1 MEKDEPIVIN
11 LSEDL
16 ESSYQKALIRGDPRL
31 LELDAFLH
39 TLNDTLN
46 EQTSS
51 KIDQKFNYFIA
62 RLAKQLNEEKTINK
76 VDLEITST
84 LSPKTNSITYKFKFN
99 ITPG

>member
-1 MEKDEPIVIN
+1 MNTDGSIIIT
-11 LSEDL
+11 LS
-16 ESSYQKALIRGDPRL
+16 GDVYSLDKKLSITGDSRL
-31 LELDAFLH
+31 TDLDAFLH

-62 RLAKQLNEEKTINK
+62 RLAKQLKEEKTVNL

-84 LSPKTNSITYKFKFN
+84 LSPKTNSLTYRFKFN
-99 ITPG
+99 IKS